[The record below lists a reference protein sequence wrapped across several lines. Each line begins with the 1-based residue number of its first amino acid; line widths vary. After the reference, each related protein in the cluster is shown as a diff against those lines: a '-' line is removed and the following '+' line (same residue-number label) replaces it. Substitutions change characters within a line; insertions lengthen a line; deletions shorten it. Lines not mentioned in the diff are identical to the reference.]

1 MAALQDSSL
10 IQTLETDHMLI
21 KIPAAQ
27 YPLLDFANNGNFKLG
42 KAGNGYYV

>member
-1 MAALQDSSL
+1 MLRNCRLTHLQSSSFGIIMAALQDSSL

-27 YPLLDFANNGNFKLG
+27 YR
-42 KAGNGYYV
+42 Y

>member
-27 YPLLDFANNGNFKLG
+27 YR
-42 KAGNGYYV
+42 Y